1 MEALN
6 RIHGAA
12 IEYMLS
18 SKAVDLSTA
27 LIGMSC
33 RDSMPGGCDV
43 FLFADTSVLY
53 ALSGVV
59 TLGDG
64 GAEFTETSYAAY
76 PLDLVSE
83 LETEELVSSARLSVR
98 SADSRV
104 SLVAETSNTYK
115 DTLFRFADYV
125 KLIKLGDFK
134 GVEEDDR
141 EKYCPTCGRRF
152 PDDNRICP
160 YCADN
165 SGIIKKLLPF
175 FGRYMKSMIAIFAMM
190 GVISLLSVVSPYVGN
205 SFFIDEV
212 LTGGGKFYGQVLLVI
227 VMLVSVRLADMLIT
241 VINDLVTARITANIT
256 YDLKKT
262 IFSAINRLSL
272 GFFNSRRTG
281 GLMTQIESDSSTLY
295 RFFSEMTPNLIISA
309 VKIIAMLIVML
320 FMNPLLALIAVA
332 ATPIYVLLLQR
343 TFYKSKHLAIVYFT
357 KSKSLSSKL
366 SDILTGM
373 RVVKAFAKEEHEKKK
388 FLGLSREKTGLY
400 YRWTMHNAAAYP
412 AISFLLYL
420 ASMAVWAAGGIAVF
434 KGEMSYGDL
443 LTFVAYMGM
452 FYNPLNYIITSMR
465 HMGDCFNA
473 ASRLFEIADAIPD
486 VNESKTPV
494 VLDSF
499 EGGIEFKNVSFSYTK
514 SRKTI
519 DKVSFS
525 VPAGSTLGIVGRTG
539 AGKSTIANLLIR
551 LYDVGDGEILIDG
564 VNVKDMSFEQLRRNI
579 AIVSQETFLFSGT
592 IYENIAYAMPNAT
605 YEEVLNAAIEA
616 GAHDFIIK
624 LPDAY
629 QTRIGFGYKD
639 LSGGERQRI
648 SIARALLRR
657 PRILILDEAT
667 AAMDTATEEKIERAL
682 NKLSGSATTI
692 MIAHRL
698 STLRSADR
706 LIVIEDGKMSES
718 GTHEELL
725 QQEGIYHKLYTLQLE
740 ALANIISD
748 GSADESHAPRGRR
761 GKTPKSERE

>member
-12 IEYMLS
+12 TEYMMS
-18 SKAVDLSTA
+18 KKAVDLSGA

-43 FLFADTSVLY
+43 YLFADPTALY
-53 ALSGVV
+53 VLSGVV
-59 TLGDG
+59 TLTDN
-64 GAEFTETSYAAY
+64 GAEFVENSYFACT
-76 PLDLVSE
+76 LDTIDK
-83 LETEELVSSARLSVR
+83 LETEEMVSSARLSAK
-98 SADSRV
+98 SADGTV
-104 SLVAETSNTYK
+104 SLLAETSNTFK

-125 KLIKLGDFK
+125 KLIKNGDFK
-134 GVEEDDR
+134 GIEADDF

-152 PDDNRICP
+152 PDDNKICP

-175 FGRYMKSMIAIFAMM
+175 FKRYMKSMIAIFAMM
-190 GVISLLSVVSPYVGN
+190 GLISALAVVSPYIGN
-205 SFFIDEV
+205 AFFIDEV
-212 LTGGGKFYGQVLLVI
+212 LTDGGKFYGQVLLVI
-227 VMLVSVRLADMLIT
+227 MLLVSVRLADVLVT
-241 VINDLVTARITANIT
+241 VINDLVTARISANIT

-262 IFSAINRLSL
+262 IFSSINRLSL

-295 RFFSEMTPNLIISA
+295 RFFSEMTPNLIIA
-309 VKIIAMLIVML
+309 VVKIVAMLAVML
-320 FMNPLLALIAVA
+320 FMNPLLALISISV
-332 ATPIYVLLLQR
+332 TPLYVLLIQR
-343 TFYKSKHLAIVYFT
+343 TFFKSKHLAIVYFT
-357 KSKSLSSKL
+357 KSKTLSSKL
-366 SDILTGM
+366 SDVLTGM
-373 RVVKAFAKEEHEKKK
+373 RVVKAFAKENYEKKK
-388 FLGLSREKTGLY
+388 FREMSREKTGHY

-412 AISFLLYL
+412 AIGFLLYL
-420 ASMAVWAAGGIAVF
+420 ASMTVWTVGGLTVF
-434 KGEMSYGDL
+434 KGKMSYGDF
-443 LTFVAYMGM
+443 LTFATYMGM
-452 FYNPLNYIITSMR
+452 FYDPLNYIIMSIR

-473 ASRLFEIADAIPD
+473 ASRLFEISDAIPD
-486 VNESKTPV
+486 VNESKEPI
-494 VLDSF
+494 VLDKF
-499 EGGIEFKNVSFSYTK
+499 DGRIEFKNVSFSYTK

-519 DKVSFS
+519 DKVSF
-525 VPAGSTLGIVGRTG
+525 VAEAGSTLGIVGRTG

-551 LYDVGDGEILIDG
+551 LYDASDGDILIDG

-579 AIVSQETFLFSGT
+579 SIVSQETFLFAGT
-592 IYENIAYAMPNAT
+592 IFENIAYAMPNAT
-605 YEEVLNAAIEA
+605 YEDVINAAIEA

-657 PRILILDEAT
+657 PKILILDEAT

-682 NKLSGSATTI
+682 SKLSGSATTI

-698 STLRSADR
+698 STLRSADK
-706 LIVIEDGKMSES
+706 LIVIEDGRVSES
-718 GTHEELL
+718 GTHAELL
-725 QQEGIYHKLYTLQLE
+725 EKEGIYHKLYTLQLE
-740 ALANIISD
+740 ALANIISED
-748 GSADESHAPRGRR
+748 DDITRRHPKRKDMPPSPPRH
-761 GKTPKSERE
+761 